1 MQEQLT
7 KANDDASFLA
17 DDLAAAHAKA
27 DPILALI
34 LNDLLNQAVSLR
46 GKLGQV
52 IEAIQAE
59 ENQRQR

>member
-1 MQEQLT
+1 MHEQLT
-7 KANDDASFLA
+7 KASDDASFLA
-17 DDLAAAHAKA
+17 DNLATAHAKA
-27 DPILALI
+27 NPVLALI

-46 GKLGQV
+46 GRLGQV